1 MLKKNIKS
9 MQLITFLL
17 IVFPGE
23 HVFFFN
29 FLYIPLIGIL
39 NNFVEM
45 LNFDSNFILDLIRFL
60 FYVFLIFFT
69 IKMFNK
75 NKIWSFGAM
84 FLQYLHLIIC
94 FKINYLTQWIY
105 ILPISVFIG
114 LSFYLLFQLI
124 TQNNKE

>member
-1 MLKKNIKS
+1 MAINNLKSI
-9 MQLITFLL
+9 QLITFLL

-23 HVFFFN
+23 HVSFFN

-60 FYVFLIFFT
+60 FYVFLILFT

-84 FLQYLHLIIC
+84 ILQYLHLIIC

-114 LSFYLLFQLI
+114 LSFYLIVQII
-124 TQNNKE
+124 TTNKK